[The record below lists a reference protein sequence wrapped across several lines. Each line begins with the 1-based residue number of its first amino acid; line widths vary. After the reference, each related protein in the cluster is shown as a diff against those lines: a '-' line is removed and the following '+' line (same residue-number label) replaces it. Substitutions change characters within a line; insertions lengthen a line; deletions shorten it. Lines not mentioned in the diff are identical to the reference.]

1 MDRGV
6 GGGGGGQE
14 EALIAAALEKEET
27 RRLVAERGGRPYS
40 AGGGG
45 GGEQGGLLLLLP
57 PREEE
62 VLGCAL
68 LPRREVAPG
77 ECDITARVWGSRAG
91 RLPGSAPAALAN
103 VLPPPAPAP
112 APHLGPVISMSAKE
126 RPKSKAATKE
136 SVTLLPCFYFVEVRG
151 CLRGSAGVGGGREPG
166 VSARGWLAGGGMPL
180 PSRKPRL
187 KEQQPSVGA
196 HQARLRVCLHVR
208 LHEMRL
214 KRNRGVG

>member
-1 MDRGV
+1 MDRG

-14 EALIAAALEKEET
+14 EALIAAALEKEEN
-27 RRLVAERGGRPYS
+27 RRLVAETGRGGRPCS
-40 AGGGG
+40 AGG

-91 RLPGSAPAALAN
+91 RLPGSVPASLAN
-103 VLPPPAPAP
+103 ALPPPAPVP

-126 RPKSKAATKE
+126 RPKSKAAAATTKE
-136 SVTLLPCFYFVEVRG
+136 SVTLLPCFYFVEVRR
-151 CLRGSAGVGGGREPG
+151 LARLDRRGGEGKGGEREK
-166 VSARGWLAGGGMPL
+166 ARGPRSRVGMPL
-180 PSRKPRL
+180 PWRKPRPE
-187 KEQQPSVGA
+187 KEQPSVGA
-196 HQARLRVCLHVR
+196 H
-208 LHEMRL
+208 
-214 KRNRGVG
+214 

>member
-1 MDRGV
+1 MDRGGCG

-14 EALIAAALEKEET
+14 EALIAAALEKEES
-27 RRLVAERGGRPYS
+27 RRLVAESGRGSRPCS

-91 RLPGSAPAALAN
+91 RLPGSVPASLAN
-103 VLPPPAPAP
+103 ALPPPAPVP

-126 RPKSKAATKE
+126 RPKSKAAAATTTKE
-136 SVTLLPCFYFVEVRG
+136 SVTLLPCFYFVEVRLLAWLG
-151 CLRGSAGVGGGREPG
+151 RRGGEEGGETQPGAPDRAWPRKRATVRGSP
-166 VSARGWLAGGGMPL
+166 LAG
-180 PSRKPRL
+180 
-187 KEQQPSVGA
+187 
-196 HQARLRVCLHVR
+196 LRV
-208 LHEMRL
+208 
-214 KRNRGVG
+214 